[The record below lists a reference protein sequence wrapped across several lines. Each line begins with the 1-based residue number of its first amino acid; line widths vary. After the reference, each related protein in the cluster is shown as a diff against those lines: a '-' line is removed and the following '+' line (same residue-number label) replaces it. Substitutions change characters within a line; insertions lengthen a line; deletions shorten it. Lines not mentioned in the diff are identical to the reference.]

1 MKLVLEQFQ
10 IGAVCLRKES
20 AIVEKC
26 VTWKKTNKK
35 NWPFVHASVEK
46 KVIQCNYKDSA
57 NRVHN
62 CKIIQY

>member
-1 MKLVLEQFQ
+1 MPQKGVSHGRKMCNLE
-10 IGAVCLRKES
+10 
-20 AIVEKC
+20 
-26 VTWKKTNKK
+26 KTNKK